1 MQKGVSRMKRF
12 LLATAAL
19 SALAA
24 PAMAADMAPAPVY
37 KAPVPVPIAYGW
49 TGWYAGANLGGAW
62 SNDPV
67 TVSTSNVA
75 FCPAPACTAALLTSQ
90 ISAQGASG
98 SFGGNGAGVIGG
110 GQIGY
115 NLQISPAWV
124 AGLETD
130 FQGLSGSSN
139 VTGGGGTIG
148 LPGFPGSGVTTN
160 GITVTNQLDWMGTVR
175 ARFGYLVSP
184 NLLVYGTG
192 GLAYGDAKSS
202 TGVSQTLVAFAG
214 VTPDYGSS
222 ASVSG
227 ARAGWTAGG
236 GLEWMIF
243 PRWSV
248 KAEYLHYDLGS
259 VTYNGTLAAANTVAP
274 FGNYF
279 VNNVASTTRFDGDIV
294 RAGVNYHW

>member
-1 MQKGVSRMKRF
+1 MKKF
-12 LLATAAL
+12 LLTTVAL
-19 SALAA
+19 GALAA

-37 KAPVPVPIAYGW
+37 KAPVPVPIVYGW
-49 TGWYAGANLGGAW
+49 TGWYVGANLGGAW

-67 TVSTSNVA
+67 TVSTSNVG
-75 FCPAPACTAALLTSQ
+75 FCPVSAGCTAAFATSQ

-98 SFGGNGAGVIGG
+98 SFGGNRTGVIGG

-115 NLQISPAWV
+115 NWQVAPAWV

-130 FQGLSGSSN
+130 FQGIGGSSSFN
-139 VTGGGGTIG
+139 GGGGTIG

-160 GITVTNQLDWMGTVR
+160 GLAVTKQTDWMGTVR
-175 ARFGYLVSP
+175 ARFGYLVTPS
-184 NLLVYGTG
+184 LLVYGTG
-192 GLAYGDAKSS
+192 GLAYGDTKSS
-202 TGVSQTLVAFAG
+202 TNVSQSLVGFGGIAPNYA
-214 VTPDYGSS
+214 SS

-259 VTYNGTLAAANTVAP
+259 VTYNGTLAPMNTVAP

>member
-1 MQKGVSRMKRF
+1 MKK
-12 LLATAAL
+12 LLFTTAAL
-19 SALAA
+19 GALAG
-24 PAMAADMAPAPVY
+24 PAMAADMAIYKAPAPV
-37 KAPVPVPIAYGW
+37 PIVYGW
-49 TGWYAGANLGGAW
+49 TGWYVGANLGGAW

-67 TVSTSNVA
+67 TVSTSNVG
-75 FCPAPACTAALLTSQ
+75 FCPAPGCTAAFLTSQ

-98 SFGGNGAGVIGG
+98 SFGGNKAGVIGG

-115 NLQISPAWV
+115 NWQVSPAWV

-130 FQGLSGSSN
+130 FQGIGGSSSFN
-139 VTGGGGTIG
+139 GGGGTIG

-160 GITVTNQLDWMGTVR
+160 GLAITKQTDWLGTVR

-202 TGVSQTLVAFAG
+202 TSVSQTLVGFGGIAPNYA
-214 VTPDYGSS
+214 SS

-227 ARAGWTAGG
+227 TRAGWTAGG
-236 GLEWMIF
+236 GIEWMIF

-259 VTYNGTLAAANTVAP
+259 VAYNSPLGPALTAPPPPTYFT
-274 FGNYF
+274 
-279 VNNVASTTRFDGDIV
+279 NNVQSTTRFDGDIV

>member
-1 MQKGVSRMKRF
+1 MKRF

-19 SALAA
+19 SVLAA
-24 PAMAADMAPAPVY
+24 PAMAADMAPAPAPVY
-37 KAPVPVPIAYGW
+37 KAPVPVPIVYGW

-67 TVSTSNVA
+67 TVSTSNVS
-75 FCPAPACTAALLTSQ
+75 FCPAPGCTGALATSR
-90 ISAQGASG
+90 IAAQGSSG
-98 SFGGNGAGVIGG
+98 SFGGNKTGVIGG

-115 NLQISPAWV
+115 NWQVSPAWV

-130 FQGLSGSSN
+130 FQGLSGSGSFN
-139 VTGGGGTIG
+139 GGGGTIG
-148 LPGFPGSGVTTN
+148 LPGFPGAGVTTN
-160 GITVTNQLDWMGTVR
+160 GLAVTKQTDWMGTVR

-202 TGVSQTLVAFAG
+202 TSVSQSLVGFIG
-214 VTPDYGSS
+214 VAPDYGSA

-227 ARAGWTAGG
+227 TRAGWTAGG

-259 VTYNGTLAAANTVAP
+259 VTYNGTLGPANTAAP